1 VPEQAYA
8 PLGYRRPPCSARQPQ
23 RQSARPEAQ
32 DDEFPWHGG
41 DTMTPNPI
49 LLFIWA
55 ALAIGFFGLL
65 MYRGQLT
72 RYEDDQLFLN
82 EDTNKA
88 EQEQQTE
95 IVRRVKKIEP
105 LVRIFGM
112 YVYDAWQRIQ

>member
-1 VPEQAYA
+1 
-8 PLGYRRPPCSARQPQ
+8 
-23 RQSARPEAQ
+23 
-32 DDEFPWHGG
+32 
-41 DTMTPNPI
+41 MTPNPI

-105 LVRIFGM
+105 LVRIFGGAAGLVTASIVGM